1 MINNMRP
8 ISFGTKFGN
17 DVKEK
22 LLLAQSNGLL
32 KEEHLTVLED
42 LSNDGSDSFLK
53 LKEDNWCVSHLYV
66 DSPVIIKA
74 KDIVETAANN
84 TPVDDKHYRKTLKS
98 LKNELENDKKNMALF
113 DQGIGGDEITGTN
126 WMRRYHSTK
135 FDMAAFLKCFTKKT
149 NLSKLITKKENAV
162 NKKMTEHISDIARLN
177 AEYYKNKSSFE
188 ERLHKLF
195 D

>member
-1 MINNMRP
+1 M
-8 ISFGTKFGN
+8 
-17 DVKEK
+17 
-22 LLLAQSNGLL
+22 LLAQSNGLL

-113 DQGIGGDEITGTN
+113 DEGIVVDEITGTN

-162 NKKMTEHISDIARLN
+162 NKKMTEHKSDIARLN

-188 ERLHKLF
+188 ERLYKLF
-195 D
+195 N

>member
-1 MINNMRP
+1 MN
-8 ISFGTKFGN
+8 T
-17 DVKEK
+17 D
-22 LLLAQSNGLL
+22 
-32 KEEHLTVLED
+32 
-42 LSNDGSDSFLK
+42 
-53 LKEDNWCVSHLYV
+53 YV
-66 DSPVIIKA
+66 DEFENYDRKLIKLNSDTAILLHIFKKKPNHHFEDWMVLQDNEEYFKKECVPDYEDAARQFVKQFEGEECMAFVIA
-74 KDIVETAANN
+74 
-84 TPVDDKHYRKTLKS
+84 

-113 DQGIGGDEITGTN
+113 DQGIVVDEITGTN

>member
-1 MINNMRP
+1 
-8 ISFGTKFGN
+8 
-17 DVKEK
+17 
-22 LLLAQSNGLL
+22 
-32 KEEHLTVLED
+32 
-42 LSNDGSDSFLK
+42 
-53 LKEDNWCVSHLYV
+53 
-66 DSPVIIKA
+66 
-74 KDIVETAANN
+74 
-84 TPVDDKHYRKTLKS
+84 
-98 LKNELENDKKNMALF
+98 MALF
-113 DQGIGGDEITGTN
+113 DEGIVVDEITGTN

-177 AEYYKNKSSFE
+177 GEYYKNKSSFE